1 MYIRVDVI
9 QLNKPD
15 KFWLRFRWEFEL
27 WSTFRVGPSAI
38 EGEAWTRNHIKFPFT
53 NKMYKEN
60 HAADRVLKLQW
71 VTSPRHLVFECA
83 KLRRPHSESRLP
95 TWPLTFTPLL
105 ALSLLYVQ
113 LKNIVS
119 VTTTQHISVKGVARF
134 CVSGQV
140 IKSFFAYGRILK
152 TTLKGK
158 VIQLYILWTLK
169 LWWVEHF
176 YMFNQMVFLAH
187 FSLNP
192 ATIHTR
198 PG

>member
-1 MYIRVDVI
+1 MLFNSTNQTNFGWDLVENLD
-9 QLNKPD
+9 
-15 KFWLRFRWEFEL
+15 FEAR
-27 WSTFRVGPSAI
+27 SDEVGPSAI

-83 KLRRPHSESRLP
+83 KLQRPHSESRLP

-119 VTTTQHISVKGVARF
+119 ATTTQHISVKGVARF

>member
-1 MYIRVDVI
+1 MLFNSTNQTNFGWDLGEN
-9 QLNKPD
+9 LN
-15 KFWLRFRWEFEL
+15 FEAR
-27 WSTFRVGPSAI
+27 SDEVGPSAI

-71 VTSPRHLVFECA
+71 VTSLVTLYSNVLNCGGHILNLAYQHGHLRSLHC
-83 KLRRPHSESRLP
+83 
-95 TWPLTFTPLL
+95 W
-105 ALSLLYVQ
+105 LSLLYVQ

-119 VTTTQHISVKGVARF
+119 ATTTQHILVKGVARF

-140 IKSFFAYGRILK
+140 IKSFFACGRILK

-176 YMFNQMVFLAH
+176 YMFNQMVF
-187 FSLNP
+187 
-192 ATIHTR
+192 
-198 PG
+198 